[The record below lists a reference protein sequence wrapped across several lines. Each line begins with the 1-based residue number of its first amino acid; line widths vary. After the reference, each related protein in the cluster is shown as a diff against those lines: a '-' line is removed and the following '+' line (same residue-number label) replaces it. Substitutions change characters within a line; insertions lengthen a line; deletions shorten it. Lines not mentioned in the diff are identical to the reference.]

1 MLEIKDGIKK
11 YKNLEVL
18 SNINLT
24 FENVWNNR
32 SKW

>member
-18 SNINLT
+18 CNLNFG
-24 FENVWNNR
+24 FELG
-32 SKW
+32 KMD